1 MVRIRLFGLVL
12 LVAVVAGSCGR
23 GGPPGR
29 PGGGDRSA
37 PERSVRPVEA
47 ISVEPAS
54 LIRRIEASGS
64 VRGRSEANLLSDA
77 QGVILNSSL
86 QLGSF
91 VTEGDM
97 LVEVEAT
104 IPRLNV
110 QEARQVFESA
120 RLDLDATQRRFENG
134 SASQAELTRARSAAN
149 GARARLEVAETAL
162 RDQTIRAPISG
173 FIASRGENL
182 SRGNTVSRGAF
193 IARIVD
199 LDELEVE
206 VGLGEPL
213 LPYLQLGA
221 LAEVSIPACGSEPF
235 EAEIIAIAAG
245 ASTRTGSFPVV
256 LRWENTC
263 AVVRSG
269 MNARVR
275 IEPIDARPQL
285 IIPAVSLR
293 RDGEG
298 PFVFVVNQEQ
308 EQGRVERRSV
318 VLGDRLGERV
328 QVVQGLQEGDLVLT
342 TGVTVVQEG
351 DEVEV
356 TVIGSSGDVL

>member
-1 MVRIRLFGLVL
+1 VRIRFFG
-12 LVAVVAGSCGR
+12 VVMVIALSLASCGG

-29 PGGGDRSA
+29 PTGGERSA
-37 PERSVRPVEA
+37 PEQRVRPVEV

-54 LIRRIEASGS
+54 LIRSIEASGS
-64 VRGRSEANLLSDA
+64 IRGRSEANVISDA
-77 QGVILNSSL
+77 QGVILKSSKE
-86 QLGSF
+86 LGSY
-91 VTEGDM
+91 VNEGDV

-104 IPRLNV
+104 IARLNV

-120 RLDLDATQRRFENG
+120 RLDLDATQRRFDNG
-134 SASQAELTRARSAAN
+134 SASQAELTRARSTAN

-199 LDELEVE
+199 LTELEVE
-206 VGLGEPL
+206 VGLGEPF
-213 LPYLQLGA
+213 LPYLELGSFA
-221 LAEVSIPACGSEPF
+221 SVTIPACGSEPYR
-235 EAEIIAIAAG
+235 AEIMAIAAG
-245 ASTRTGSFPVV
+245 VSTRTGSFPVV

-263 AVVRSG
+263 DQVRSG
-269 MNARVR
+269 MNARVQIQPTDVNR
-275 IEPIDARPQL
+275 RL

-293 RDGEG
+293 RDSEG
-298 PFVFVVNQEQ
+298 SFVFVASQE
-308 EQGRVERRSV
+308 EGRTSVERRSV
-318 VLGDRLGERV
+318 VLGERLGERV
-328 QVVQGLQEGDLVLT
+328 QVLEGLQEGDLVLT
-342 TGVTVVQEG
+342 TGVTVVRDG

-356 TVIGSSGDVL
+356 TVVGSSGDVL